1 MNIKALFLAT
11 LISFGSFSA
20 FADMA
25 GTNASPAGGGF
36 RSFKRGTAIV
46 LFAGIGGGVLGLS
59 TLSFYGRPEEH
70 TSNITTGALLGVVGG
85 LLYISTSRKQEQP
98 DSWISFSVDP
108 REKENATRMN
118 WVALF

>member
-11 LISFGSFSA
+11 LISFGSLAS
-20 FADMA
+20 FAADQS
-25 GTNASPAGGGF
+25 GTSASPNGGF
-36 RSFKRGTAIV
+36 GSFKRGTAIV

-98 DSWISFSVDP
+98 DSWISFSLDP
-108 REKENATRMN
+108 QKENATRMN